1 MNFQPKESEFSML
14 MFRILLVFM
23 WVSFLVIGIRFFQM
37 KPGNLGFWEK
47 LPRNRAAGGILGLI
61 ALLAFIPNVKPLFSP
76 EQNLWWLIP
85 AAFIL
90 AALCYFYLDHLLAR
104 AAAGCVILLSHWMLN
119 QSFNADL
126 PGSPFFAAMCL
137 IGGTYAIFIAA
148 KPYWLRDSFRAM
160 CAKSLWRI
168 TGGVFM
174 ILWSLSAAILLVQAW
189 SNGK

>member
-1 MNFQPKESEFSML
+1 ML
-14 MFRILLVFM
+14 LFRILLVSM
-23 WVSFLVIGIRFFQM
+23 WISFLVIGICFFRM
-37 KPGNLGFWEK
+37 KPENLEFWEK
-47 LPRNRAAGGILGLI
+47 LPRSRRAGGILGLI

-76 EQNLWWLIP
+76 EQNLWWLVP

-90 AALCYFYLDHLLAR
+90 AALCYFYLDHLFAR

-126 PGSPFFAAMCL
+126 AGSPFFAVMCL
-137 IGGTYAIFIAA
+137 LGGTYAIFIAA
-148 KPYWLRDSFRAM
+148 KPYWLRDSFRVM
-160 CAKSLWRI
+160 CAKKLWRI

-174 ILWSLSAAILLVQAW
+174 ILWSVSSLILLLQAW

>member
-1 MNFQPKESEFSML
+1 ML
-14 MFRILLVFM
+14 VFKILLVFI
-23 WVSFLVIGIRFFQM
+23 VLFSLAAGIAFFRM
-37 KPGNLGFWEK
+37 KPENLGFWEK
-47 LPRNRAAGGILGLI
+47 LPRSRPVGGILGLI

-90 AALCYFYLDHLLAR
+90 AALCYFYLDHLFAR
-104 AAAGCVILLSHWMLN
+104 AAAGGVILLAHWMLN

-126 PGSPFFAAMCL
+126 PGSPFFAVMCL
-137 IGGTYAIFIAA
+137 LGGTYAIFIAA

-160 CAKSLWRI
+160 CAKPLWRI

-174 ILWSLSAAILLVQAW
+174 ILWSVSSLILLVQAW